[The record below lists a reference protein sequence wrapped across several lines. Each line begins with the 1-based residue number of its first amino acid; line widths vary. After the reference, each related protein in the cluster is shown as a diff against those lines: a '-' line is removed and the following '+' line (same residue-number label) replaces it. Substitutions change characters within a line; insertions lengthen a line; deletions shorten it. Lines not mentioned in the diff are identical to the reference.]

1 MMYAKRCATMMVS
14 SLTASAGIIYHT
26 HNNTSS
32 CDDDD
37 AGHVIKPF
45 LGLFL
50 SQKEREKLESS
61 YVGTHTRRTKL
72 LKKNVLHCTDT
83 WRMDNEK
90 ERCWI

>member
-72 LKKNVLHCTDT
+72 F
-83 WRMDNEK
+83 
-90 ERCWI
+90 